1 MAYLKGKKEEKAK
14 EKPDE
19 VQKKWM
25 QRIDFAKKCNKQWK
39 DDFKVDL
46 GRQYYYGQQIP
57 PGENSN
63 EFIAVNKIYAHVQ
76 TQLPSL
82 YSIDPYY
89 YVKLKQSYKPED
101 LAAYEDNARLRQA
114 ALNYYKVELKL
125 KEKARLGILDA
136 EFAYGVLKTRYCF
149 EEKEHEKAGQT
160 IIGEESGKI
169 LKDGEKPLTYP
180 ETVPVNERFEIIRVQ
195 PDDFV
200 WGDDS
205 GPLDYSW
212 PFIAERI
219 RMTREQAEAD
229 KSLDQKIVK
238 ATKGF
243 KDKADQKDETPTFW
257 QKVSD
262 AFGGDKDSGTEILIF
277 WEVYDLQHKQWLKI
291 LENANA
297 PVMEPAKLPKGV
309 DRHPY
314 SILRFAL
321 THDGPYPIPPV
332 SQALDPQKEYNL
344 ARSRILK
351 HRKRFNRKYEVV
363 ANNLV
368 NPDVDMGKLETGED
382 GTLIQVNA
390 AGTVTPI
397 QDAQLD
403 GQSYQELALLN
414 NDMVEIFGT
423 PNNAR
428 GVSDTDS
435 ATEASLQDKYLGIRE
450 GDKLSMVTD
459 WLIDVGQKLDML
471 LQAHMDKEM
480 SVKVL
485 GPRGAEWFDIS
496 PDAYQEIEGEY
507 EYSVAVGATKPRIP
521 EMQRA
526 QWLAFMQLVTQMP
539 HILTAPNFMKRM
551 AEMHG
556 IEDEAALEEMRQIGL
571 KIMNGQMPMPGGGGS
586 QAGAA
591 EQNPIAAVLGTALGP
606 MGGNNNGGGSE
617 QSASVQ

>member
-1 MAYLKGKKEEKAK
+1 MAYLKGKKAEESKDK
-14 EKPDE
+14 SEDT
-19 VQKKWM
+19 QKKWAG
-25 QRIDFAKKCNKQWK
+25 RIDYAKKCQKQWK
-39 DDFKVDL
+39 EDFKVDL
-46 GRQYYYGQQIP
+46 GREYYYGKQIP

-63 EFIAVNKIYAHVQ
+63 EFIGINKIYAHVQ

-82 YSIDPYY
+82 YSLDPYY
-89 YVKLKQSYKPED
+89 YVKLKQSYKPEN
-101 LAAYEDNARLRQA
+101 LEQYENNARLRQA

-136 EFAYGVLKTRYCF
+136 EFAYGVIKTRYCF
-149 EEKEHEKAGQT
+149 DEKEHEKAGQPIVGT
-160 IIGEESGKI
+160 ESGKI
-169 LKDGEKPLTYP
+169 LKDGEEPLKYP

-212 PFIAERI
+212 PFIAEKI

-229 KSLDQKIVK
+229 KSLNQTIVK
-238 ATKGF
+238 ATKGY
-243 KDKADQKDETPTFW
+243 KEKSDQKDETPTFW
-257 QKVSD
+257 QKVADSL
-262 AFGGDKDSGTEILIF
+262 GGDKTEASEILIF
-277 WEVYDLQHKQWLKI
+277 WEIYDLHHKKWLKI
-291 LENANA
+291 LEGATA
-297 PVMEPAKLPKGV
+297 PVMEPSDLPKGV

-332 SQALDPQKEYNL
+332 SQAIDPQKEYNL

-363 ANNLV
+363 ASALH
-368 NPDVDMGKLETGED
+368 DTDSDLSKLESGED
-382 GTLIQVNA
+382 GTYIIVNSQGA
-390 AGTVTPI
+390 VHPI
-397 QDAQLD
+397 QDAPLD
-403 GQSYQELALLN
+403 GQSYAELNLLN
-414 NDMVEIFGT
+414 QDMVEIFGT

-435 ATEASLQDKYLGIRE
+435 ATEASIQDKYLGIRE

-459 WLIDVGQKLDML
+459 WLIDAGQKLDML
-471 LQAHMDKEM
+471 LQAHMDKNM
-480 SVKVL
+480 AVKVM

-496 PDAYQEIEGEY
+496 PEAYQEIEGEY
-507 EYSVAVGATKPRIP
+507 EYSVNVGATKPRIP

-526 QWLAFMQLVTQMP
+526 QWLAFMQLITQMP

-556 IEDEAALEEMRQIGL
+556 IEDEAALEELRQIGL
-571 KIMNGQMPMPGGGGS
+571 QIMQGTMPMPGGGGS
-586 QAGAA
+586 QAGAS
-591 EQNPIAAVLGTALGP
+591 EDNPIAKVLGAALGP
-606 MGGNNNGGGSE
+606 QGGNTNGGGSP

>member
-1 MAYLKGKKEEKAK
+1 MAYLKGKKEEKTK
-14 EKPDE
+14 EKSDE
-19 VQKKWM
+19 LQKKWM
-25 QRIDFAKKCNKQWK
+25 SRIDFAKKCQTQWK

-46 GRQYYYGQQIP
+46 GREYYYGKQIP

-82 YSIDPYY
+82 YSLDPYF
-89 YVKLKQSYKPED
+89 YVKLKQSYKPDSLE
-101 LAAYEDNARLRQA
+101 AYENNARLRQA

-136 EFAYGVLKTRYCF
+136 EFEYGIIKTRYCSDQ
-149 EEKEHEKAGQT
+149 KPHEKAGQP
-160 IIGEESGKI
+160 IVGEESGKV
-169 LKDGEKPLTYP
+169 LKDGEEPLKYP
-180 ETVPVNERFEIIRVQ
+180 DTVPVNERFEILRIQ
-195 PDDFV
+195 PGDFV
-200 WGDDS
+200 WGDES

-212 PFIAERI
+212 PFIAERV

-229 KSLDQKIVK
+229 KSLNQEIVK
-238 ATKGF
+238 ATKGY
-243 KDKADQKDETPTFW
+243 KEKSEQKDEPQGFW

-262 AFGGDKDSGTEILIF
+262 TFGGDKQEESEILVF
-277 WEVYDLQHKQWLKI
+277 WEIYDLQHKKWLKV
-291 LENANA
+291 LEGADA
-297 PVMEPAKLPKGV
+297 PVMEPAALPKGV

-314 SILRFAL
+314 SVLRFAL

-332 SQALDPQKEYNL
+332 SQAIDPQKEYNL

-363 ANNLV
+363 HSGLIAEES
-368 NPDVDMGKLETGED
+368 DMSKLETGGD
-382 GTLIQVNA
+382 GTYILVNA
-390 AGTVTPI
+390 QGTVHPI
-397 QDAQLD
+397 QDAPLD
-403 GQSYQELALLN
+403 GQSYTELALLN
-414 NDMVEIFGT
+414 QDMVEIFGT

-435 ATEASLQDKYLGIRE
+435 ATEASIQDKYLGIRE

-459 WLIDVGQKLDML
+459 WLIDIGQKLDML
-471 LQAHMDKEM
+471 LQAHMDKKM
-480 SVKVL
+480 AVSVM
-485 GPRGAEWFDIS
+485 GPRGAEWFNIT
-496 PDAYQEIEGEY
+496 PDAYQKIEGEY
-507 EYSVAVGATKPRIP
+507 EYSVNVGATKPRIP

-556 IEDEAALEEMRQIGL
+556 IEDEAALEELREIGL
-571 KIMNGQMPMPGGGGS
+571 KIMQGQMPMPGGGGS
-586 QAGAA
+586 KPGAS
-591 EQNPIAAVLGTALGP
+591 EDNPIAKVLGAALGP
-606 MGGNNNGGGSE
+606 QGGNTNGGGSP

>member
-1 MAYLKGKKEEKAK
+1 MAYLKGKKEGKSK
-14 EKPDE
+14 QDLDE
-19 VQKKWM
+19 LHKTWM
-25 QRIDFAKKCNKQWK
+25 QRIDFSKKSQTQWK

-46 GRQYYYGQQIP
+46 GRQYYYGKQIP

-63 EFIAVNKIYAHVQ
+63 EFIGINKIYAHVQ

-89 YVKLKQSYKPED
+89 YVKLKQSYKPEN
-101 LAAYEDNARLRQA
+101 LETYENNARLRQA

-136 EFAYGVLKTRYCF
+136 EFAYGIIKTRYCSD
-149 EEKEHEKAGQT
+149 EKPHEKAGQP
-160 IIGEESGKI
+160 IVGPDSGKI
-169 LKDGEKPLTYP
+169 LKDGESALTYP
-180 ETVPVNERFEIIRVQ
+180 ETIPINERFEIIRVQ

-205 GPLDYSW
+205 GPLDDSW
-212 PFIAERI
+212 PFLAEKI
-219 RMTREQAEAD
+219 RMTREQAEND
-229 KSLDQKIVK
+229 KSLNQEIVK
-238 ATKGF
+238 NTKGY
-243 KDKADQKDETPTFW
+243 KEKSDQKDETPTFW
-257 QKVSD
+257 QRVSD
-262 AFGGDKDSGTEILIF
+262 SFGGDKTADSEILVF
-277 WEVYDLQHKQWLKI
+277 WEIYDLRHKKWLKI
-291 LENANA
+291 LEGAQA
-297 PVMEPAKLPKGV
+297 PVMEPADLPKGV
-309 DRHPY
+309 DCHPY

-321 THDGPYPIPPV
+321 THDSPYPIPPV

-363 ANNLV
+363 WTNLV
-368 NPDVDMGKLETGED
+368 NESDDISKLETGED
-382 GTLIQVNA
+382 GTYIAVNA
-390 AGTVTPI
+390 AGTVIPI
-397 QDAQLD
+397 QDAPLD
-403 GQSYQELALLN
+403 GQSYAELNLLN
-414 NDMVEIFGT
+414 QDMVEIFGT

-459 WLIDVGQKLDML
+459 WLIDVGRKLDML
-471 LQAHMDKEM
+471 LQAHMDKTM
-480 SVKVL
+480 AVKVM
-485 GPRGAEWFDIS
+485 GPRGAEWFEIS
-496 PDAYQEIEGEY
+496 PDAYQEIQGEY
-507 EYSVAVGATKPRIP
+507 DYSVNVGATKPRIP

-526 QWLAFMQLVTQMP
+526 QWLAFMQLITQMP

-556 IEDEAALEEMRQIGL
+556 IEDEAALEELREIGL
-571 KIMNGQMPMPGGGGS
+571 KIMQGTMPMPGGGGS
-586 QAGAA
+586 QAGAS
-591 EQNPIAAVLGTALGP
+591 EDNPIAKVLGAALGP
-606 MGGNNNGGGSE
+606 QGGNTNGGGSP

>member
-1 MAYLKGKKEEKAK
+1 MAKYLKAKKEDKKRE
-14 EKPDE
+14 D
-19 VQKKWM
+19 VQKTWM
-25 QRIDFAKKCNKQWK
+25 QRIEFAKKCHAQWK
-39 DDFKVDL
+39 EDFKVDL
-46 GRQYYYGQQIP
+46 GREYYYGKQIP
-57 PGENSN
+57 PDENSN

-89 YVKLKQSYKPED
+89 YVKLKQTYSPDNLE
-101 LAAYEDNARLRQA
+101 AYENNARLRQA

-125 KEKARLGILDA
+125 KDKARLGILDA
-136 EFAYGVLKTRYCF
+136 EFAYGILKTRYCF
-149 EEKEHEKAGQT
+149 DEKEHEKAGQP
-160 IIGEESGKI
+160 IVGEESGKI

-180 ETVPVNERFEIIRVQ
+180 ETIPVNERFEILRVQ

-205 GPLDYSW
+205 GPLDDKW
-212 PFIAERI
+212 PFVAERI

-229 KSLDQKIVK
+229 KSLNQTIVK
-238 ATKGF
+238 NTKGY
-243 KDKADQKDETPTFW
+243 KDNSEQKDEKPTFW
-257 QKVSD
+257 QKVVD
-262 AFGGDKDSGTEILIF
+262 TVGGGKEEGVEILIF
-277 WEVYDLQHKQWLKI
+277 WEIYDIAHKKWLKV
-291 LENANA
+291 LEGATE
-297 PVMEPAKLPKGV
+297 PVMESSDLPKGV
-309 DRHPY
+309 DCHPY

-321 THDGPYPIPPV
+321 THDSPYPIPPV

-363 ANNLV
+363 WNNLV
-368 NPDVDMGKLETGED
+368 NPDTDIGKLETGED
-382 GTLIQVNA
+382 GMYMPVNA
-390 AGTVTPI
+390 LGSIAPI
-397 QDAQLD
+397 QDAPLD

-471 LQAHMDKEM
+471 LQAHMDKKM
-480 SVKVL
+480 AVKVL
-485 GPRGAEWFDIS
+485 GPRGAEWFNIS
-496 PDAYQEIEGEY
+496 EEAYQDIDGEY
-507 EYSVAVGATKPRIP
+507 EYSVNVGATKPRIP

-526 QWLAFMQLVTQMP
+526 QWIAFMQLVTQMP

-586 QAGAA
+586 QAGAS
-591 EQNPIAAVLGTALGP
+591 ERNPIASVLGAALGP
-606 MGGNNNGGGSE
+606 MGGNTNGGGSE

>member
-1 MAYLKGKKEEKAK
+1 MAYLKGKKEEKST
-14 EKPDE
+14 EKPGE
-19 VQKKWM
+19 VQKKWI

-39 DDFKVDL
+39 DAFQVDL
-46 GRQYYYGQQIP
+46 GREYYYGKQLP

-89 YVKLKQSYKPED
+89 YVKLKQSYKPDSLE
-101 LAAYEDNARLRQA
+101 AYENNARLRQA

-136 EFAYGVLKTRYCF
+136 EFEYGVIKTRYCF
-149 EEKEHEKAGQT
+149 DEEEHEKAGQP
-160 IIGEESGKI
+160 IIGEESGKV
-169 LKDGEKPLTYP
+169 LKDGEEPLKYP
-180 ETVPVNERFEIIRVQ
+180 DTVPVNERFEIIRVQ
-195 PDDFV
+195 PGDFI

-205 GPLDYSW
+205 GPLDDSW
-212 PFIAERI
+212 PFIAERC

-229 KSLDQKIVK
+229 KSLDQTIVK
-238 ATKGF
+238 NTKGY
-243 KDKADQKDETPTFW
+243 KEKGDEKEEKPSFW
-257 QKVSD
+257 QKAVD
-262 AFGGDKDSGTEILIF
+262 TLGGGKDEKTEILVI
-277 WEVYDLQHKQWLKI
+277 WEIYDLHHKKWLKI
-291 LENANA
+291 LEGADA
-297 PVMEPAKLPKGV
+297 PVMKPAALPKGV

-321 THDGPYPIPPV
+321 THDSPYPIPPV

-363 ANNLV
+363 WNNLV
-368 NPDVDMGKLETGED
+368 SPDDDISKLETGED
-382 GTLIQVNA
+382 GTCLPVNA
-390 AGTVTPI
+390 LGSVAPI
-397 QDAQLD
+397 LDAPLD
-403 GQSYQELALLN
+403 GQSYAELNLLN
-414 NDMVEIFGT
+414 QDMVEIFGT

-459 WLIDVGQKLDML
+459 WLIDIGQKLDML
-471 LQAHMDKEM
+471 LQAHMDKTM
-480 SVKVL
+480 AVKVI
-485 GPRGAEWFDIS
+485 GPRGAEWFNIS
-496 PDAYQEIEGEY
+496 PEAYQDIEGEY
-507 EYSVAVGATKPRIP
+507 EYSVMAGATKPRIP

-526 QWLAFMQLVTQMP
+526 QWLAFMQLITQMP
-539 HILTAPNFMKRM
+539 HILTAPSFMKRM
-551 AEMHG
+551 GEMHG
-556 IEDEAALEEMRQIGL
+556 IEDEAALEELRQIGL
-571 KIMNGQMPMPGGGGS
+571 QIMQGTMPMPGGGGS
-586 QAGAA
+586 QAGAT
-591 EQNPIAAVLGTALGP
+591 EDNPIAKVLGAALGP
-606 MGGNNNGGGSE
+606 QGGNTGGGGSP